1 MEHWK
6 GTGLNAIYP
15 YIHRVRRRKRAF
27 PFYFFLFFFFFFFS
41 FRASEFG
48 LSRELGHVFASTAF
62 YIFIKADEA

>member
-1 MEHWK
+1 MEHWE

-15 YIHRVRRRKRAF
+15 YMHRVRRRNRAF
-27 PFYFFLFFFFFFFS
+27 PFYFFLFFFFFS